1 MLNLHIIIERQI
13 MKTAI
18 ILIKVV
24 LISSFLIYGFSML
37 IKPHSE
43 LSIDMRWVKY
53 FEPWMIKSISILE
66 ILGAVGML
74 LPLLIKNISYKISS
88 YSLFLLTF
96 IMLGAVITHCIII
109 DNNFV
114 PSIILFLLC
123 ISLLYL
129 NQKNKNA

>member
-1 MLNLHIIIERQI
+1 

-18 ILIKVV
+18 ILIKIV

-37 IKPHSE
+37 IKPHSV
-43 LSIDMRWVKY
+43 LSMDMRWVKY

-74 LPLLIKNISYKISS
+74 LPLMIKNISYKISS

-129 NQKNKNA
+129 NHKNKNA

>member
-1 MLNLHIIIERQI
+1 

-18 ILIKVV
+18 ILIKIV

-37 IKPHSE
+37 IKPHSV
-43 LSIDMRWVKY
+43 LSMDMRWVKY

-74 LPLLIKNISYKISS
+74 LPLMIKNISYKISS

>member
-1 MLNLHIIIERQI
+1 

-18 ILIKVV
+18 ILIKIV

-37 IKPHSE
+37 IKPHSA
-43 LSIDMRWVKY
+43 LSIEMRWVKY

-74 LPLLIKNISYKISS
+74 LPLMIKNISYKISS

-129 NQKNKNA
+129 NHKNKNA

>member
-1 MLNLHIIIERQI
+1 
-13 MKTAI
+13 
-18 ILIKVV
+18 
-24 LISSFLIYGFSML
+24 
-37 IKPHSE
+37 
-43 LSIDMRWVKY
+43 
-53 FEPWMIKSISILE
+53 
-66 ILGAVGML
+66 
-74 LPLLIKNISYKISS
+74 LPLMIKNISYKISS

-129 NQKNKNA
+129 NHKNKNA

>member
-37 IKPHSE
+37 IKPHSA

-66 ILGAVGML
+66 
-74 LPLLIKNISYKISS
+74 IKNISYKISS

>member
-1 MLNLHIIIERQI
+1 

-18 ILIKVV
+18 ILIKIV

-37 IKPHSE
+37 IKPHSV
-43 LSIDMRWVKY
+43 LSMDMRWVKY

-74 LPLLIKNISYKISS
+74 LPLMIKNISYKISS

-96 IMLGAVITHCIII
+96 IMLGAVITHCVII

-129 NQKNKNA
+129 NHKNKNA

>member
-1 MLNLHIIIERQI
+1 

-18 ILIKVV
+18 ILIKIV

-37 IKPHSE
+37 IKPHSV

-74 LPLLIKNISYKISS
+74 LPLMIKNISYKISS

-129 NQKNKNA
+129 NHKNKNA